1 MGATESALRPK
12 HPSTTTTFSQDDT
25 RHRQNKTSNAHAA
38 QNVSFENGIVHGREC
53 DIAYQKSTPNHNQNK
68 NDDDDDGSPGG
79 LEIVWVS
86 GGGSDGNVWRLF
98 QTPFFDRLGF
108 SNITFDNRGIGKTK
122 CRTRPETW
130 TIQSMAQDVVDV
142 IHATCKR
149 LPVILV
155 GNSLG
160 SAVIQQVLLHN
171 HELVSHAILMGS
183 GAYSTGWG
191 KFYQQAEIEFRKQ
204 GHELEGDMAVAHYA
218 AMLYPASALGDRRLW
233 PVLKTLLQDWVE
245 SGDAESTV
253 IPQWQISLV
262 YDQRR
267 ELSLLGKSP
276 TFATRV
282 HVISFEQDIEAP
294 PQDGQELAFLI
305 PNAAFHCIPNAGHC
319 SWYGHLHKEINT
331 RILQCILVPKNGSK
345 QQQQQGDEKRPHLIA
360 ILACEGMYDD
370 EERMFVAC
378 KKEVYRLLQDERAA
392 FVYWNGH
399 LWINGQVKPLSFR
412 GLTQDSTV
420 YLQRVQDVILE
431 EICAHFRHVS
441 EWVLLVGA
449 HVRRP
454 ATALEHQSS
463 FGLNTGHCHISPNLL
478 VQNLPITTLLLDACC
493 GNQIDMQGMDI
504 PYVVCALD
512 AVGYT
517 GLVGRDF
524 WQVFPDPFLIAKSAQ
539 ESKKRRARWRVLSNP
554 VSK

>member
-1 MGATESALRPK
+1 MGSTESALRPTRS
-12 HPSTTTTFSQDDT
+12 STTFPQDDT
-25 RHRQNKTSNAHAA
+25 RKNKSDHAHAA
-38 QNVSFENGIVHGREC
+38 QNISFENGIVHGREC
-53 DIAYQKSTPNHNQNK
+53 DIAYQKSIPKHNQNK
-68 NDDDDDGSPGG
+68 NDDDDTPYG

-122 CRTRPETW
+122 CRTHPQTW

-142 IHATCKR
+142 IQATCKR

-160 SAVIQQVLLHN
+160 SAIIQQVLLLDHT
-171 HELVSHAILMGS
+171 LVSHAILMGS
-183 GAYSTGWG
+183 GAHSTGWG

-204 GHELEGDMAVAHYA
+204 GHELRGDMAVAHYA

-233 PVLKTLLQDWVE
+233 PFLKTLLQDWVE
-245 SGDAESTV
+245 SGDAESTI
-253 IPQWQISLV
+253 IPQWQISLA

-267 ELSLLGKSP
+267 ELSLLAKIP

-294 PQDGQELAFLI
+294 PQDGQKLASLI
-305 PNAAFHCIPNAGHC
+305 PNAVFHCIPNAGHC
-319 SWYGHLHKEINT
+319 SWYGHLHKEINAH
-331 RILQCILVPKNGSK
+331 IFQCILDHQKNSIRQERQLQDDGN
-345 QQQQQGDEKRPHLIA
+345 RPRLIA
-360 ILACEGMYDD
+360 ILACEGLYDD
-370 EERMFVAC
+370 EEKMFLAC
-378 KKEVYRLLQDERAA
+378 EKEVYRLLQDERAA

-399 LWINGQVKPLSFR
+399 LWINGQAKPLSFR

-431 EICAHFRHVS
+431 EIDAHFRHVS

-454 ATALEHQSS
+454 ATALKHQSS
-463 FGLNTGHCHISPNLL
+463 FGLNTGHCHISPNPLI
-478 VQNLPITTLLLDACC
+478 QNLPITTLLLDACC
-493 GNQIDMQGMDI
+493 GNQIDMHGLDI
-504 PYVVCALD
+504 PFVVCALD
-512 AVGYT
+512 GVGYT

-554 VSK
+554 ILE